1 MRSFNNIYNDLG
13 VYNLEA
19 KADFAKQWTKQSN
32 AYRFKGL
39 GFKIWTCPNE
49 YTHQYLGVT

>member
-1 MRSFNNIYNDLG
+1 MHSFNYIYNDFRI
-13 VYNLEA
+13 YNLEA

-39 GFKIWTCPNE
+39 GFKI
-49 YTHQYLGVT
+49 